1 MNKKLF
7 KSATGKLPYQVP
19 QIQMT
24 VVLLENG
31 IAAGSNANT
40 SGDVKQTW
48 DNEESQTQ
56 SKSDGWW

>member
-1 MNKKLF
+1 MKKKLF
-7 KSATGKLPYQVP
+7 KSATGKQAYQVP

-31 IAAGSNANT
+31 IAAGSNGNT

>member
-7 KSATGKLPYQVP
+7 QPATGKLPYQAP
-19 QIQMT
+19 QIQIT
-24 VVLLENG
+24 PLLLENG
-31 IAAGSNANT
+31 IAAGSSVHI

>member
-31 IAAGSNANT
+31 IAAGSNAHT
-40 SGDVKQTW
+40 SGDIKQTW
-48 DNEESQTQ
+48 ENEESQTQ

>member
-7 KSATGKLPYQVP
+7 KSATGKQAYQVP
-19 QIQMT
+19 QIQMA

-31 IAAGSNANT
+31 IAAGSNGHTA
-40 SGDVKQTW
+40 GDVKQTW